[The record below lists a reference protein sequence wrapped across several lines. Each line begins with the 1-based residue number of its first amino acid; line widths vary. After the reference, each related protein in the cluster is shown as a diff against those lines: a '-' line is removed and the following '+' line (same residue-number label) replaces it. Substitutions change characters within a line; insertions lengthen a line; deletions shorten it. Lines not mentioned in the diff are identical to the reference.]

1 MILKTILVFK
11 KTIWFVKVFGL
22 FNKLQIFCFQKDL
35 VPLITLQKCL
45 KPCYLGGSGGKCQN
59 WNWTWEYLWGSY
71 STFNLEL
78 KCYVQ
83 KWQGLIFVKKIFG
96 GHRCSHFRGIFAHI
110 SASSNWDLLKFLI
123 FNDLNIIQ
131 LFLNIFGL
139 FSHYVSRIVIY
150 QYVSIFL

>member
-83 KWQGLIFVKKIFG
+83 KWQGLIFVKKSLGVTDAPILGAFLPISL
-96 GHRCSHFRGIFAHI
+96 HPVIEIYLNFSYLTTLTLSNCFSAFLVCFHI
-110 SASSNWDLLKFLI
+110 MSLVM
-123 FNDLNIIQ
+123 Q
-131 LFLNIFGL
+131 
-139 FSHYVSRIVIY
+139 
-150 QYVSIFL
+150 